1 MTILRLLLESWL
13 AAAMVVLWLPVGALA
28 MLLMDR
34 LFATGWSRPLVAE
47 LRAVSAT
54 LPGAALA
61 FLPVLLGAG
70 LVYPWTHEVKPEQA
84 FWLSSWFFA
93 GRAVVCLLVWGL
105 LGRLAARP
113 DMGRGAAAAGL
124 MVLGLTVTVAG
135 IDWMMSLEPAFAS
148 SAYGLLVLTAAAQ
161 AGFAAALW
169 LRLRE
174 GPPPD
179 PEQLGHMGSLLLTLV
194 LSWGYIAF
202 MQYLV
207 VWSGNKPHL
216 AAWYLARGEAPWGW
230 LAWALVIL
238 KGVLPFLALLF
249 PPARRSPRVLGA
261 LCLLILAG
269 HALDMLWLVLPAF
282 REHAAG
288 RLLLALAFS
297 GGLALIGRNRVRQTH
312 RLREVPGHG

>member
-13 AAAMVVLWLPVGALA
+13 AAVLVVLWLPVGALA

-34 LFATGWSRPLVAE
+34 LFATGWSRPLVAD
-47 LRAVSAT
+47 LKVVTAT
-54 LPGAALA
+54 LPFAALA
-61 FLPVLLGAG
+61 FLPVLPGAG
-70 LVYPWTHEVKPEQA
+70 LVYPWMHGGNPEQA
-84 FWLSSWFFA
+84 FWLAPWFFA

-105 LGRLAARP
+105 LGRLAMRP

-124 MVLGLTVTVAG
+124 VVLGLTVTVAG
-135 IDWMMSLEPAFAS
+135 VDWMMSLEPDFAS
-148 SAYGLLVLTAAAQ
+148 SAYGLLVLTAAAL

-169 LRLRE
+169 LRLRD
-174 GPPPD
+174 GPPP
-179 PEQLGHMGSLLLTLV
+179 ERERLGHMGSLLLTLV

-216 AAWYLARGEAPWGW
+216 AAWYLARGAAPWGW
-230 LAWALVIL
+230 FAWALVFL

-269 HALDMLWLVLPAF
+269 HAVDTLWLVLPAF
-282 REHAAG
+282 HG
-288 RLLLALAFS
+288 NTVGHLLLALLFV
-297 GGLALIGRNRVRQTH
+297 GVLALAGRGLVRRTH
-312 RLREVPGHG
+312 RLREVPGRG